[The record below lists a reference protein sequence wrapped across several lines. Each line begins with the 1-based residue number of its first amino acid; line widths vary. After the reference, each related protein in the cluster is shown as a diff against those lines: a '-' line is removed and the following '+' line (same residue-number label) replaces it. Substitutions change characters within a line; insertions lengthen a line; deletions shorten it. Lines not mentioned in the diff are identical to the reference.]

1 MAGTDRTKKSQMT
14 RPEGGPAVVLVA
26 PQLGENIGSAA
37 RAMLNCCLGD
47 LRLVRPR
54 EGWPND
60 YAVKAASGA
69 DAVLNGVRL
78 YGSTRDAIADLN
90 RVYATTA
97 RPRDLVKRVI
107 GPRAA
112 AAEMRAAVA
121 RGERV
126 GVLFGAERMGLHNDD
141 VTLADTIVEVP
152 LNPAFSSLNLAQA
165 VLLVCY
171 EWLQAGGVAAPRDGL
186 MPTGVSRPATRAEVV
201 GLYEHLESELDA
213 CGFLKPP
220 EKRPAMVRNIRNIFQ
235 RAGLTDQEVRTLRG
249 IVTGLCHWRANG
261 IRRKPEEY

>member
-14 RPEGGPAVVLVA
+14 LPEGGPAVILVT

-37 RAMLNCCLGD
+37 RAMLNCGLSD

-69 DAVLNGVRL
+69 DALLNGARL
-78 YGSTRDAIADLN
+78 FGSTEDAIADLH

-107 GPRAA
+107 GPREA
-112 AAEMRAAVA
+112 AAEMRQAAA

-141 VTLADTIVEVP
+141 VTLADTIVQVP

-165 VLLVCY
+165 VLLICY
-171 EWLQAGGVAAPRDGL
+171 EWFQAGSPPAPRDGL
-186 MPTGVSRPATRAEVV
+186 MPTGASRPATRAEVI
-201 GLYEHLESELDA
+201 GLFEPLERELDA
-213 CGFLKPP
+213 CGFLRPP

-249 IVTGLCHWRANG
+249 ITTGLCHWRAHG
-261 IRRKPEEY
+261 TRRQPDEY

>member
-1 MAGTDRTKKSQMT
+1 MAGTDRTKKSEMT
-14 RPEGGPAVVLVA
+14 LPEGGPAIILVA
-26 PQLGENIGSAA
+26 PQLGENIGSSA
-37 RAMLNCCLGD
+37 RAMLNCGLSD

-69 DAVLNGVRL
+69 DAVLNGARL
-78 YGSTRDAIADLN
+78 FGSTRDAIADLQ
-90 RVYATTA
+90 RVFATTA

-107 GPRAA
+107 GPRDA
-112 AAEMRAAVA
+112 AAEMREAVA
-121 RGERV
+121 RGERI

-141 VTLADTIVEVP
+141 ITLADTIVEVP

-165 VLLVCY
+165 VLLVSY
-171 EWLQAGGVAAPRDGL
+171 EWLQAGGPKAPRDGL
-186 MPTGVSRPATRAEVV
+186 LPTGVSRPATREEVV
-201 GLYEHLESELDA
+201 GFYEHLEGELDA

-261 IRRKPEEY
+261 IKRRPDEF